1 MHVIPL
7 LCWILSLVWATFVL
21 TNNIPLSVIFLR
33 GLKATWLEAGEFQTM
48 LLEKQPCF
56 TRKDHTRKFAL
67 HTWLRTKGKSLRD
80 TLTAFL
86 LLAKNSSSSSVSP
99 TWICPLKIPTVAGTA
114 PFVLTIPSTSLAML
128 K

>member
-1 MHVIPL
+1 MYVIPL
-7 LCWILSLVWATFVL
+7 LCWILTLVWATFVL
-21 TNNIPLSVIFLR
+21 TNKIPLSVIFLR
-33 GLKATWLEAGEFQTM
+33 GLKAGELQTM
-48 LLEKQPCF
+48 LEKQPCF
-56 TRKDHTRKFAL
+56 TRKDHTRKFAH

-80 TLTAFL
+80 TLTTFL

-114 PFVLTIPSTSLAML
+114 PFVLTISSTSLAML

>member
-1 MHVIPL
+1 MKL
-7 LCWILSLVWATFVL
+7 ESTIL
-21 TNNIPLSVIFLR
+21 
-33 GLKATWLEAGEFQTM
+33 
-48 LLEKQPCF
+48 LLEKQLYF
-56 TRKDHTRKFAL
+56 TRKDHTRKFAQ

-99 TWICPLKIPTVAGTA
+99 TWIWPLKIPTVAGTA
-114 PFVLTIPSTSLAML
+114 PFALTISSTSLAML